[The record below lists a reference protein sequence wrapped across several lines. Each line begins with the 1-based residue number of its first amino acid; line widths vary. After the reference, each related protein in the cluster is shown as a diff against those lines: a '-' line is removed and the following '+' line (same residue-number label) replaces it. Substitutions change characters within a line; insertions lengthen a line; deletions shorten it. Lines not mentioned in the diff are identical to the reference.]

1 MKRYVAQVACLS
13 MVVMLA
19 AAAGCGSGKRVTRLD
34 PSEVVDLSGRWNDT
48 DSQQVAQKMIMDCL
62 NHVWIT
68 QFTSSNGGK
77 KPVVIVGSIRNRGM
91 EHIPA
96 ATFITDI
103 ERAFVNSGRVSV
115 VAGAEERNELRDE
128 RLDQRANASL
138 ETIKEMG
145 MELGADYMMT
155 GEVNTIEDREGGE
168 QILFYQVDLTLT
180 NIETNEKVWIRPE
193 KLKKYIQ
200 RKRTVL

>member
-1 MKRYVAQVACLS
+1 MKRYAAQIACYS
-13 MVVMLA
+13 MIALL
-19 AAAGCGSGKRVTRLD
+19 AAAGCGSGKKVTRLD

-62 NHVWIT
+62 NHTWIT

-91 EHIPA
+91 EHIPV

-115 VAGAEERNELRDE
+115 VASPEERGELREE
-128 RLDQRANASL
+128 RLDQRAHASL
-138 ETIKEMG
+138 NTIKEMG
-145 MELGADYMMT
+145 QELGADYMMT

-168 QILFYQVDLTLT
+168 QVLFYQVDLTLT
-180 NIETNEKVWIRPE
+180 DIETNEKIWIRPE
-193 KLKKYIQ
+193 KLKKFVE

>member
-1 MKRYVAQVACLS
+1 MKRYLAQIACFS
-13 MVVMLA
+13 MVVML

-48 DSQQVAQKMIMDCL
+48 DSQQVAQRMIMDCL
-62 NHVWIT
+62 NHTWIT
-68 QFTSSNGGK
+68 EFTSSNSGK
-77 KPVVIVGSIRNRGM
+77 KPVVIVGSIRNRGL
-91 EHIPA
+91 EHIPS

-115 VAGAEERNELRDE
+115 VASAEERGELREE

-138 ETIKEMG
+138 DTIKEMG
-145 MELGADYMMT
+145 RELGADYMMT

-168 QILFYQVDLTLT
+168 QVLFYQVDLTLT
-180 NIETNEKVWIRPE
+180 NIETNQKVWIRPE
-193 KLKKYIQ
+193 KVKKFIQ